1 MSLWNDFASCLS
13 DNEIKSYK
21 LAYDKVIVW
30 LNANQNLKGTQE
42 YIDKE
47 KNAESYYEN
56 VISIPVFHALTIELQ
71 DEVVGVLKKALV

>member
-1 MSLWNDFASCLS
+1 MSLWNDFASCLT

-47 KNAESYYEN
+47 KDAVSYYE
-56 VISIPVFHALTIELQ
+56 TIHNL
-71 DEVVGVLKKALV
+71 

>member
-47 KNAESYYEN
+47 KNAESYYET
-56 VISIPVFHALTIELQ
+56 S
-71 DEVVGVLKKALV
+71 